1 MTAVLGIDPGNGSGA
16 CVLLAGD
23 GRLVLYWL
31 AYWRR
36 GPGAYAVTSSDPL
49 SSLDV
54 LPSLARCSARAVD
67 EIDGYQ
73 YAICLEQLFALKGGK
88 ASAESILT
96 LGEACGEFLGPLAAS
111 KDCQGRTA
119 RPRAREDWRPAVL
132 GLTGAKAQEA
142 EAYAFRVAPSLFAW
156 PQGWPQ
162 GLRSKEAAGA
172 LAEAACI
179 ARWGVTCSGWGGRVP
194 G

>member
-54 LPSLARCSARAVD
+54 LPSLARAADRAAG
-67 EIDGYQ
+67 EMEGYS
-73 YAICLEQLFALKGGK
+73 YEICLEALFALKGGK

-96 LGEACGEFLGPLAAS
+96 LGEAAGEFLGPLAAPS
-111 KDCQGRTA
+111 DCLGRLP
-119 RPRAREDWRPAVL
+119 RPRAREDWRPAIL
-132 GLTGAKAQEA
+132 GLTAAKAKPA
-142 EAYAFRVAPSLFAW
+142 EAVALRLAPSLFQW

-162 GLRSKEAAGA
+162 GIRSIAAQGA

-179 ARWGVTCSGWGGRVP
+179 ARWGVTCSGWSGRVSV
-194 G
+194 